1 MGLCSRPGITSCV
14 GIRRCVYCK
23 TYVSGCGA
31 CGDCAGVAFGPMW
44 KGVLMV
50 DVLYVVLCRL
60 PRLLAL
66 FGGLFTRF
74 FFFDSVHILASQG
87 AVGCPSSGLL
97 VAALQRCCPFCLHS
111 YACHRSPTGAH
122 MPDQACAPM
131 ERKPSFGRGA
141 KPVLRRHSPAH
152 CRLART
158 RCRPRRGSIRPC
170 YRPPRTQHA
179 VPAFKRIRSGCAGDC
194 GPAQLPAPQPMRM
207 TLEQSRGCQ

>member
-1 MGLCSRPGITSCV
+1 M
-14 GIRRCVYCK
+14 YCK
-23 TYVSGCGA
+23 PNVSGCGA
-31 CGDCAGVAFGPMW
+31 CGECASVAFGPMW

-66 FGGLFTRF
+66 FGGPLTRF
-74 FFFDSVHILASQG
+74 FFLTMYIFRPARG
-87 AVGCPSSGLL
+87 PSDALPP
-97 VAALQRCCPFCLHS
+97 VAALQRCCPFCLQS

-122 MPDQACAPM
+122 MPHQACAPM

-141 KPVLRRHSPAH
+141 KPVPRRHSPAH
-152 CRLART
+152 SGLART
-158 RCRPRRGSIRPC
+158 RCRPRRGSICPC
-170 YRPPRTQHA
+170 QRPPRTQHA
-179 VPAFKRIRSGCAGDC
+179 VTAVKRIRPGCAGDY